1 MKVQETKLQTVASKE
16 ILCLFSYGWDLVE
29 LGNTNRN
36 KITTGSTTG
45 FVIEMVFQ
53 ILIGALGDPRTPHNS
68 MAGHLFPKFEA
79 NGDIN

>member
-1 MKVQETKLQTVASKE
+1 M
-16 ILCLFSYGWDLVE
+16 YD
-29 LGNTNRN
+29 
-36 KITTGSTTG
+36 TG

-53 ILIGALGDPRTPHNS
+53 ILIGALGDPRKPHNS